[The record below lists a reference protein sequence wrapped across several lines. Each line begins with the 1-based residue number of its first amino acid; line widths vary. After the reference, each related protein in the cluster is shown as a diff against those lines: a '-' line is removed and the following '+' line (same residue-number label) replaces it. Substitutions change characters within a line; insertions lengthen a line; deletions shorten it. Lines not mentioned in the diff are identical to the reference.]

1 MKIFLILLSITVS
14 AFAYSNSSVL
24 FLNSILNYN
33 DSMISKNYERLSRGT
48 IRVQDDP
55 ANYVIYEKIE
65 DQIREMDKRIA
76 NENDMIS
83 YYNYMDAV
91 LSGINDSLQ
100 RVRELIGKKRKYYIF

>member
-1 MKIFLILLSITVS
+1 MKIFLILLLITVS

-48 IRVQDDP
+48 IHRYRMTLP
-55 ANYVIYEKIE
+55 TMSYIERRIE

-100 RVRELIGKKRKYYIF
+100 RVRELFW